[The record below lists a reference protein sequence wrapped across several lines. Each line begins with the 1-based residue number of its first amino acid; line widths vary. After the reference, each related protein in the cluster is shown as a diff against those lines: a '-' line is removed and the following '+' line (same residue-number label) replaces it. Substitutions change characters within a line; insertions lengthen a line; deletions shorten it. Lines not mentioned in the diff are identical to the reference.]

1 MHCRPLYIWILLLF
15 VTKVYTQDIEPRRWT
30 PLPLKSNIVGF
41 GYGYTEGHIAFDP
54 VVEIENAGIKQ
65 NALALQYVRPFKLG
79 KKLARLDVLIP
90 YAIAHWDGLLNGIP
104 ASVNRSGFADPRL
117 RLSVN
122 IIGPSAMEP
131 KELHEFLVAHPVFT
145 VIGVSLAVSFPI
157 GEYYN
162 DKLLNLGQNR
172 FIFRPQAGFTHT
184 WGNWSYELTGSV
196 FIYTNN
202 NDFFNAS
209 VRKQDPVFAMQTH
222 LIRRFNNN
230 IWGSLS
236 LGTGLAGQSIIN
248 NQPKDEQENIMGALS
263 IGFPILKQQGFK
275 LVYIR
280 SQTLTDVGGDTNTF
294 GAVWSI
300 IF

>member
-1 MHCRPLYIWILLLF
+1 MHCQPLYIWILLLF

>member
-248 NQPKDEQENIMGALS
+248 NQPIDEQENIMGALS

>member
-30 PLPLKSNIVGF
+30 PLPIKSNIVGF

-54 VVEIENAGIKQ
+54 VVEIENAAIKQ